1 MAVHLNS
8 LALGDPNTG
17 KTSFLSLLS
26 SGRRSLHLHEAAV
39 YDSCSHTQF
48 IFKIE
53 ELEKAPDSFIGVTC
67 CLLFYDMTNYASF
80 SSIVNHWL
88 PLVVNKGCR
97 ESAFII
103 ILGTHSDQSS
113 HIAVEL
119 QTIEALAAEQGAFFM
134 EVSSVTRKNVDLT
147 LKIMRIR
154 ARQLLRHNP
163 ELRKVPESESPKPV
177 SRALELEFG
186 YDEVGAHDRS
196 PTPQFSTRHK
206 FSQGKLEALGSS
218 SDMPRPMSD
227 LRKRNRYEEDGE
239 PNLSFANMSSIT
251 NREDSGFFQDTI
263 ECNVLTGD
271 TLGSPQYKMP
281 LRRVAS
287 SPAKVL
293 DELPVLFDLEVRLGP
308 QHVKKVSVRVSDTAK
323 SLAEQVLSNCT
334 GKGELVELLA
344 CQITERIR
352 GYCAELRGSSTV
364 KENIPR
370 A

>member
-17 KTSFLSLLS
+17 KSSFLSLLS
-26 SGRRSLHLHEAAV
+26 SGRRSLNLHEASV
-39 YDSCSHTQF
+39 YDSCSNTQF

-53 ELEKAPDSFIGVTC
+53 ELEKPPDSFIGVTC
-67 CLLFYDMTNYASF
+67 CLLFYDMTNYNSF
-80 SSIVNHWL
+80 SSVVNHWL

-103 ILGTHSDQSS
+103 ILGTHSDQRSQ
-113 HIAVEL
+113 IAVEP

-163 ELRKVPESESPKPV
+163 ELRKLPESESPKPV
-177 SRALELEFG
+177 SRVLELEFG
-186 YDEVGAHDRS
+186 YDEVGAQDRS

-206 FSQGKLEALGSS
+206 FSHGKLEAILSS

-227 LRKRNRYEEDGE
+227 LKKRNRYEEDLE
-239 PNLSFANMSSIT
+239 QMSFANMSAIT
-251 NREDSGFFQDTI
+251 NREDSGFFQDEI

-271 TLGSPQYKMP
+271 TLGSPSYKVP

-293 DELPVLFDLEVRLGP
+293 DECPVLFDLEVRLGP
-308 QHVKKVSVRVSDTAK
+308 KHVKKVSVRVSDTAR
-323 SLAEQVLSNCT
+323 SLAEQVLSSCSD
-334 GKGELVELLA
+334 KGELVDLLA
-344 CQITERIR
+344 CHITARIR
-352 GYCAELRGSSTV
+352 GYCSELRHSSAI